1 LIEMRPLKST
11 PAHHTGEFGE
21 LVCSNSFGALSPDRA
36 AGLLQKELRI
46 FKSLII
52 QTADKFAVPAG
63 GALAVDRSKFSI
75 ALTAT
80 LSNHP
85 LIEIKRF
92 EQLDL
97 PSEEN
102 ITILATGPLTADNL
116 SYKIQDFTGIDDC
129 HFFDAASPI
138 IYGDSINK
146 EIVFKASRYDKGDP
160 AYLNCPMNKNDY
172 IYFRNELIEGEQAN
186 LKDFENLNDFKFFIY
201 GGFSSSQRSR
211 IACFRG
217 DNIPEED
224 ALKNNFPA
232 QGIKINGNFLFDNA
246 TQDDFRSLLIEN
258 GVNQIKV
265 GDIWTIGDRGAQGI
279 IDNSD
284 IKHLDE
290 KIFYLRDVKV
300 KVNVVG
306 IDELQI
312 PSGRSKKL
320 VNTVEAS
327 TRLDA
332 IASAGFR
339 ISRTKII
346 ERIEN
351 GMLKLNGSKVNKP
364 TINLKIGDKLEL
376 ENKGFIEIIN
386 LEITKRERWK
396 VKLLRK

>member
-1 LIEMRPLKST
+1 MI
-11 PAHHTGEFGE
+11 
-21 LVCSNSFGALSPDRA
+21 
-36 AGLLQKELRI
+36 
-46 FKSLII
+46 
-52 QTADKFAVPAG
+52 
-63 GALAVDRSKFSI
+63 
-75 ALTAT
+75 
-80 LSNHP
+80 
-85 LIEIKRF
+85 
-92 EQLDL
+92 DL
-97 PSEEN
+97 
-102 ITILATGPLTADNL
+102 
-116 SYKIQDFTGIDDC
+116 
-129 HFFDAASPI
+129 
-138 IYGDSINK
+138 K
-146 EIVFKASRYDKGDP
+146 EILINSNYKKETE
-160 AYLNCPMNKNDY
+160 
-172 IYFRNELIEGEQAN
+172 ELINIAN
-186 LKDFENLNDFKFFIY
+186 LAYKHWETYWTGFNSTYVCEEILKDFENLNDFKFFIY

-224 ALKNNFPA
+224 ALKSNFPV

-258 GVNQIKV
+258 GVNQSKV

-279 IDNSD
+279 IDNLD
-284 IKHLDE
+284 IEHIDE

-339 ISRTKII
+339 VSRTKII

-351 GMLKLNGSKVNKP
+351 GMLRLNGSKVNKP

-376 ENKGFIEIIN
+376 ENKGFIEILN

-396 VKLLRK
+396 VNLLRK

>member
-1 LIEMRPLKST
+1 MI
-11 PAHHTGEFGE
+11 
-21 LVCSNSFGALSPDRA
+21 
-36 AGLLQKELRI
+36 
-46 FKSLII
+46 
-52 QTADKFAVPAG
+52 
-63 GALAVDRSKFSI
+63 
-75 ALTAT
+75 
-80 LSNHP
+80 
-85 LIEIKRF
+85 
-92 EQLDL
+92 DL
-97 PSEEN
+97 
-102 ITILATGPLTADNL
+102 
-116 SYKIQDFTGIDDC
+116 
-129 HFFDAASPI
+129 
-138 IYGDSINK
+138 K
-146 EIVFKASRYDKGDP
+146 EILINSNYKKETE
-160 AYLNCPMNKNDY
+160 
-172 IYFRNELIEGEQAN
+172 ELINIAN
-186 LKDFENLNDFKFFIY
+186 LAYKHWETYWTGFNSTYVCEEILKDFENLNDFKFFIY

-224 ALKNNFPA
+224 ALKSNFPA

-246 TQDDFRSLLIEN
+246 TQDDFRSLLIKN
-258 GVNQIKV
+258 GVNQLKV

-279 IDNSD
+279 IDNLD
-284 IKHLDE
+284 IEHLDE

-300 KVNVVG
+300 KTNVVD

-339 ISRTKII
+339 VSRTKII

-351 GMLKLNGSKVNKP
+351 GMLRLNGSKVNKP

-376 ENKGFIEIIN
+376 ENKGFIEILN

>member
-1 LIEMRPLKST
+1 MINLNEILI
-11 PAHHTGEFGE
+11 
-21 LVCSNSFGALSPDRA
+21 NSDYK
-36 AGLLQKELRI
+36 KE
-46 FKSLII
+46 
-52 QTADKFAVPAG
+52 T
-63 GALAVDRSKFSI
+63 
-75 ALTAT
+75 
-80 LSNHP
+80 
-85 LIEIKRF
+85 E
-92 EQLDL
+92 
-97 PSEEN
+97 
-102 ITILATGPLTADNL
+102 
-116 SYKIQDFTGIDDC
+116 
-129 HFFDAASPI
+129 
-138 IYGDSINK
+138 
-146 EIVFKASRYDKGDP
+146 
-160 AYLNCPMNKNDY
+160 
-172 IYFRNELIEGEQAN
+172 ELINIAN
-186 LKDFENLNDFKFFIY
+186 LTYKHWETYWTGFNSTYVCEEILKDFKNLNDFKFFVY

-279 IDNSD
+279 IDNLD
-284 IKHLDE
+284 IKDLDE

-300 KVNVVG
+300 KINVVG

-312 PSGRSKKL
+312 PSGRTKKL

-339 ISRTKII
+339 VSRTKII

-351 GMLKLNGSKVNKP
+351 GMLRLNGSKVNKP

-376 ENKGFIEIIN
+376 ENKGFIEILN

>member
-1 LIEMRPLKST
+1 MI
-11 PAHHTGEFGE
+11 
-21 LVCSNSFGALSPDRA
+21 
-36 AGLLQKELRI
+36 
-46 FKSLII
+46 
-52 QTADKFAVPAG
+52 
-63 GALAVDRSKFSI
+63 
-75 ALTAT
+75 
-80 LSNHP
+80 
-85 LIEIKRF
+85 
-92 EQLDL
+92 DL
-97 PSEEN
+97 
-102 ITILATGPLTADNL
+102 
-116 SYKIQDFTGIDDC
+116 
-129 HFFDAASPI
+129 
-138 IYGDSINK
+138 K
-146 EIVFKASRYDKGDP
+146 EILINSNYKKETE
-160 AYLNCPMNKNDY
+160 
-172 IYFRNELIEGEQAN
+172 ELINIAN
-186 LKDFENLNDFKFFIY
+186 LAYKHWETYWTGFNSTYVCEEILKDFENLNDFKFFVY

-224 ALKNNFPA
+224 ALKSNFPA
-232 QGIKINGNFLFDNA
+232 QGIKIIGNFLFDNA
-246 TQDDFRSLLIEN
+246 TQDDFRALLIEN
-258 GVNQIKV
+258 GLNQSKV

-279 IDNSD
+279 IDNLD
-284 IKHLDE
+284 IEHLDE

-300 KVNVVG
+300 KINVVG

-339 ISRTKII
+339 VSRTKII

-351 GMLKLNGSKVNKP
+351 GMLRLNGSKVNKP

-376 ENKGFIEIIN
+376 ENKGFIEILN

>member
-1 LIEMRPLKST
+1 MI
-11 PAHHTGEFGE
+11 
-21 LVCSNSFGALSPDRA
+21 
-36 AGLLQKELRI
+36 
-46 FKSLII
+46 
-52 QTADKFAVPAG
+52 
-63 GALAVDRSKFSI
+63 
-75 ALTAT
+75 
-80 LSNHP
+80 
-85 LIEIKRF
+85 
-92 EQLDL
+92 DL
-97 PSEEN
+97 
-102 ITILATGPLTADNL
+102 
-116 SYKIQDFTGIDDC
+116 
-129 HFFDAASPI
+129 
-138 IYGDSINK
+138 K
-146 EIVFKASRYDKGDP
+146 EILINSNYKKETE
-160 AYLNCPMNKNDY
+160 
-172 IYFRNELIEGEQAN
+172 ELINIAN
-186 LKDFENLNDFKFFIY
+186 LAYKHWETYWTGFNSTYVCEEILKDFENLNDFKFFIY

-224 ALKNNFPA
+224 ALKSNFPA

-279 IDNSD
+279 IDNLD
-284 IKHLDE
+284 IEHLDE

-300 KVNVVG
+300 KVNLVG

-339 ISRTKII
+339 VSRTKII

-351 GMLKLNGSKVNKP
+351 GMLRLNGSKVNKP

-376 ENKGFIEIIN
+376 ENKGFIEILN

>member
-1 LIEMRPLKST
+1 MIDLKEILI
-11 PAHHTGEFGE
+11 
-21 LVCSNSFGALSPDRA
+21 N
-36 AGLLQKELRI
+36 
-46 FKSLII
+46 
-52 QTADKFAVPAG
+52 
-63 GALAVDRSKFSI
+63 
-75 ALTAT
+75 
-80 LSNHP
+80 SNH
-85 LIEIKRF
+85 K
-92 EQLDL
+92 
-97 PSEEN
+97 
-102 ITILATGPLTADNL
+102 
-116 SYKIQDFTGIDDC
+116 
-129 HFFDAASPI
+129 
-138 IYGDSINK
+138 K
-146 EIVFKASRYDKGDP
+146 ETE
-160 AYLNCPMNKNDY
+160 
-172 IYFRNELIEGEQAN
+172 ELINIAN
-186 LKDFENLNDFKFFIY
+186 LAYKHWETYWTGFNSTYVCEEILKDFENLNDFKFFIY

-224 ALKNNFPA
+224 VLKSNFPA

-279 IDNSD
+279 IDNLD

-300 KVNVVG
+300 KVNIVG

-339 ISRTKII
+339 VSRTKII

-351 GMLKLNGSKVNKP
+351 GMLRLNGSKVNKP

-376 ENKGFIEIIN
+376 ENKGFIEILN

>member
-1 LIEMRPLKST
+1 MI
-11 PAHHTGEFGE
+11 
-21 LVCSNSFGALSPDRA
+21 
-36 AGLLQKELRI
+36 
-46 FKSLII
+46 
-52 QTADKFAVPAG
+52 
-63 GALAVDRSKFSI
+63 
-75 ALTAT
+75 
-80 LSNHP
+80 
-85 LIEIKRF
+85 
-92 EQLDL
+92 DL
-97 PSEEN
+97 
-102 ITILATGPLTADNL
+102 
-116 SYKIQDFTGIDDC
+116 
-129 HFFDAASPI
+129 
-138 IYGDSINK
+138 K
-146 EIVFKASRYDKGDP
+146 EIL
-160 AYLNCPMNKNDY
+160 LNSNYKKETE
-172 IYFRNELIEGEQAN
+172 ELINIAN
-186 LKDFENLNDFKFFIY
+186 LAYKHWETYWTGFNSTYVCEEILKDFENLNDFKFFIY

-224 ALKNNFPA
+224 ALKSNFPA
-232 QGIKINGNFLFDNA
+232 QGIKIIGNFLFDNA

-258 GVNQIKV
+258 GVNQIEV

-284 IKHLDE
+284 ITHLDE

-300 KVNVVG
+300 KVNVVD

-320 VNTVEAS
+320 INTVEAS

-339 ISRTKII
+339 VSRTKII

-351 GMLKLNGSKVNKP
+351 GMLRLNGSKVNKP

-376 ENKGFIEIIN
+376 ENKGFIEILN

>member
-1 LIEMRPLKST
+1 MI
-11 PAHHTGEFGE
+11 
-21 LVCSNSFGALSPDRA
+21 
-36 AGLLQKELRI
+36 
-46 FKSLII
+46 
-52 QTADKFAVPAG
+52 
-63 GALAVDRSKFSI
+63 
-75 ALTAT
+75 
-80 LSNHP
+80 
-85 LIEIKRF
+85 
-92 EQLDL
+92 DL
-97 PSEEN
+97 
-102 ITILATGPLTADNL
+102 
-116 SYKIQDFTGIDDC
+116 
-129 HFFDAASPI
+129 
-138 IYGDSINK
+138 K
-146 EIVFKASRYDKGDP
+146 EILINSNYKKETE
-160 AYLNCPMNKNDY
+160 
-172 IYFRNELIEGEQAN
+172 ELINIAN
-186 LKDFENLNDFKFFIY
+186 LAYKHWETYWTGFNSTYVCEEILKDFENLNDFKFFIY

-224 ALKNNFPA
+224 ALKSNFPA

-258 GVNQIKV
+258 GVNQLKV

-279 IDNSD
+279 IDNLD
-284 IKHLDE
+284 IEHLDE

-300 KVNVVG
+300 KINVVG

-312 PSGRSKKL
+312 PSGRTKKL

-339 ISRTKII
+339 VSRTKII

-351 GMLKLNGSKVNKP
+351 GMLRLNGSKVNKP

-376 ENKGFIEIIN
+376 ENKGFIEILN

>member
-1 LIEMRPLKST
+1 MI
-11 PAHHTGEFGE
+11 
-21 LVCSNSFGALSPDRA
+21 
-36 AGLLQKELRI
+36 
-46 FKSLII
+46 
-52 QTADKFAVPAG
+52 
-63 GALAVDRSKFSI
+63 
-75 ALTAT
+75 
-80 LSNHP
+80 
-85 LIEIKRF
+85 
-92 EQLDL
+92 DL
-97 PSEEN
+97 
-102 ITILATGPLTADNL
+102 
-116 SYKIQDFTGIDDC
+116 
-129 HFFDAASPI
+129 
-138 IYGDSINK
+138 K
-146 EIVFKASRYDKGDP
+146 EILINSNYKKETE
-160 AYLNCPMNKNDY
+160 
-172 IYFRNELIEGEQAN
+172 ELINIAN
-186 LKDFENLNDFKFFIY
+186 LAYKHWETYWTGFNSTYVCEEILKDFKNLNDFKFFIY

-217 DNIPEED
+217 DNIPEEH
-224 ALKNNFPA
+224 ALKSNFPA

-284 IKHLDE
+284 ITHLDE

-300 KVNVVG
+300 KVNVVD

-339 ISRTKII
+339 VSRTKII

-351 GMLKLNGSKVNKP
+351 GMLRLNGSKVNKP

-376 ENKGFIEIIN
+376 ENKGFIEILN
-386 LEITKRERWK
+386 LEMTKRERWK

>member
-1 LIEMRPLKST
+1 MI
-11 PAHHTGEFGE
+11 
-21 LVCSNSFGALSPDRA
+21 
-36 AGLLQKELRI
+36 
-46 FKSLII
+46 
-52 QTADKFAVPAG
+52 
-63 GALAVDRSKFSI
+63 
-75 ALTAT
+75 
-80 LSNHP
+80 
-85 LIEIKRF
+85 
-92 EQLDL
+92 DL
-97 PSEEN
+97 
-102 ITILATGPLTADNL
+102 
-116 SYKIQDFTGIDDC
+116 
-129 HFFDAASPI
+129 
-138 IYGDSINK
+138 K
-146 EIVFKASRYDKGDP
+146 EILINSNYKKETE
-160 AYLNCPMNKNDY
+160 
-172 IYFRNELIEGEQAN
+172 ELINIAN
-186 LKDFENLNDFKFFIY
+186 LAYKHWETYWTGFNSTYVCEEILKDFENLNDFKFFIY

-224 ALKNNFPA
+224 ALKSNFPA

-290 KIFYLRDVKV
+290 KIIYLRDVKV

-312 PSGRSKKL
+312 PSGRTKKL
-320 VNTVEAS
+320 FNTVEAS

-339 ISRTKII
+339 VSRTKII

-351 GMLKLNGSKVNKP
+351 GMLRLNGSKVNKP

-376 ENKGFIEIIN
+376 ENKGFIEILN

>member
-1 LIEMRPLKST
+1 MI
-11 PAHHTGEFGE
+11 
-21 LVCSNSFGALSPDRA
+21 
-36 AGLLQKELRI
+36 
-46 FKSLII
+46 
-52 QTADKFAVPAG
+52 
-63 GALAVDRSKFSI
+63 
-75 ALTAT
+75 
-80 LSNHP
+80 
-85 LIEIKRF
+85 
-92 EQLDL
+92 DL
-97 PSEEN
+97 
-102 ITILATGPLTADNL
+102 
-116 SYKIQDFTGIDDC
+116 
-129 HFFDAASPI
+129 
-138 IYGDSINK
+138 K
-146 EIVFKASRYDKGDP
+146 EILINSNYKKETE
-160 AYLNCPMNKNDY
+160 
-172 IYFRNELIEGEQAN
+172 ELINIAN
-186 LKDFENLNDFKFFIY
+186 LAYKHWETYWTGFNSTYVCEKILKDFENLNDFKFFIY

-224 ALKNNFPA
+224 TLKSNFPA
-232 QGIKINGNFLFDNA
+232 QGIEINGNFLFDNA

-284 IKHLDE
+284 INHLDE

-300 KVNVVG
+300 KVNVVN
-306 IDELQI
+306 IDDLQI

-339 ISRTKII
+339 VSRTKII

-351 GMLKLNGSKVNKP
+351 GMLRLNGSKVNKP

-376 ENKGFIEIIN
+376 ENKGFIEILN

>member
-1 LIEMRPLKST
+1 MI
-11 PAHHTGEFGE
+11 
-21 LVCSNSFGALSPDRA
+21 
-36 AGLLQKELRI
+36 
-46 FKSLII
+46 
-52 QTADKFAVPAG
+52 
-63 GALAVDRSKFSI
+63 
-75 ALTAT
+75 
-80 LSNHP
+80 
-85 LIEIKRF
+85 
-92 EQLDL
+92 DL
-97 PSEEN
+97 
-102 ITILATGPLTADNL
+102 
-116 SYKIQDFTGIDDC
+116 
-129 HFFDAASPI
+129 
-138 IYGDSINK
+138 K
-146 EIVFKASRYDKGDP
+146 EILINSNYKKETE
-160 AYLNCPMNKNDY
+160 
-172 IYFRNELIEGEQAN
+172 ELINIAN
-186 LKDFENLNDFKFFIY
+186 LAYKHWETYWTGFNSTYVCEEILKDFENLNDFKFFIY

-211 IACFRG
+211 ISCFRG

-224 ALKNNFPA
+224 ALKSNFPA
-232 QGIKINGNFLFDNA
+232 QGIKIIGNFLFDNA

-279 IDNSD
+279 IDNSN
-284 IKHLDE
+284 INLLDE

-339 ISRTKII
+339 VSRTKII

-351 GMLKLNGSKVNKP
+351 GMLRLNGSKVNKP

-376 ENKGFIEIIN
+376 ENKGFIEILN

>member
-1 LIEMRPLKST
+1 MI
-11 PAHHTGEFGE
+11 
-21 LVCSNSFGALSPDRA
+21 
-36 AGLLQKELRI
+36 
-46 FKSLII
+46 
-52 QTADKFAVPAG
+52 
-63 GALAVDRSKFSI
+63 
-75 ALTAT
+75 
-80 LSNHP
+80 
-85 LIEIKRF
+85 
-92 EQLDL
+92 DL
-97 PSEEN
+97 
-102 ITILATGPLTADNL
+102 
-116 SYKIQDFTGIDDC
+116 
-129 HFFDAASPI
+129 
-138 IYGDSINK
+138 K
-146 EIVFKASRYDKGDP
+146 EILINSNYKKETE
-160 AYLNCPMNKNDY
+160 
-172 IYFRNELIEGEQAN
+172 ELINIAN
-186 LKDFENLNDFKFFIY
+186 LAYKHWETYWTGFNSTYVCEEILKDFENLNDFKFFIY

-224 ALKNNFPA
+224 ALKSNFPA

-246 TQDDFRSLLIEN
+246 TQDDFRSLLIKN
-258 GVNQIKV
+258 GVNQLKV

-279 IDNSD
+279 IDNLD
-284 IKHLDE
+284 IEHLDE

-300 KVNVVG
+300 KINVVG

-339 ISRTKII
+339 VSRTKIL

-351 GMLKLNGSKVNKP
+351 GMLRLNGSKVNKP

-376 ENKGFIEIIN
+376 ENKGFIEILN

>member
-1 LIEMRPLKST
+1 MI
-11 PAHHTGEFGE
+11 
-21 LVCSNSFGALSPDRA
+21 
-36 AGLLQKELRI
+36 
-46 FKSLII
+46 
-52 QTADKFAVPAG
+52 
-63 GALAVDRSKFSI
+63 
-75 ALTAT
+75 
-80 LSNHP
+80 
-85 LIEIKRF
+85 
-92 EQLDL
+92 DL
-97 PSEEN
+97 
-102 ITILATGPLTADNL
+102 
-116 SYKIQDFTGIDDC
+116 
-129 HFFDAASPI
+129 
-138 IYGDSINK
+138 K
-146 EIVFKASRYDKGDP
+146 EILINSNYKKETE
-160 AYLNCPMNKNDY
+160 
-172 IYFRNELIEGEQAN
+172 ELINIAN
-186 LKDFENLNDFKFFIY
+186 LAYKHWETYWTGFNSTYVCEEILKDFENLNDFKFFIY

-211 IACFRG
+211 IACFRR
-217 DNIPEED
+217 DSIPEED

-246 TQDDFRSLLIEN
+246 TQDDFRSLLIKN
-258 GVNQIKV
+258 GVNQLKV

-279 IDNSD
+279 IDNLD
-284 IKHLDE
+284 IEHLDE

-300 KVNVVG
+300 KINVVG

-339 ISRTKII
+339 VSRTKII

-351 GMLKLNGSKVNKP
+351 GMLRLNGSKVNKP

-376 ENKGFIEIIN
+376 ENKGFIEILN

>member
-1 LIEMRPLKST
+1 MI
-11 PAHHTGEFGE
+11 
-21 LVCSNSFGALSPDRA
+21 
-36 AGLLQKELRI
+36 
-46 FKSLII
+46 
-52 QTADKFAVPAG
+52 
-63 GALAVDRSKFSI
+63 
-75 ALTAT
+75 
-80 LSNHP
+80 
-85 LIEIKRF
+85 
-92 EQLDL
+92 DL
-97 PSEEN
+97 
-102 ITILATGPLTADNL
+102 
-116 SYKIQDFTGIDDC
+116 
-129 HFFDAASPI
+129 
-138 IYGDSINK
+138 K
-146 EIVFKASRYDKGDP
+146 EILINSNYKKETE
-160 AYLNCPMNKNDY
+160 
-172 IYFRNELIEGEQAN
+172 ELINIAN
-186 LKDFENLNDFKFFIY
+186 LAYKHWETYWTGFNSTYVCEEILKDFENLNDFKFFIY

-224 ALKNNFPA
+224 ALKSNFPA

-258 GVNQIKV
+258 GVNKVKV

-279 IDNSD
+279 IDNLD
-284 IKHLDE
+284 IEHLDE

-300 KVNVVG
+300 KINVVG

-339 ISRTKII
+339 VSRTKII

-351 GMLKLNGSKVNKP
+351 GMLRLNGSKVNKP

-376 ENKGFIEIIN
+376 ENKGFIEILN

>member
-1 LIEMRPLKST
+1 MI
-11 PAHHTGEFGE
+11 
-21 LVCSNSFGALSPDRA
+21 
-36 AGLLQKELRI
+36 
-46 FKSLII
+46 
-52 QTADKFAVPAG
+52 
-63 GALAVDRSKFSI
+63 
-75 ALTAT
+75 
-80 LSNHP
+80 
-85 LIEIKRF
+85 
-92 EQLDL
+92 DL
-97 PSEEN
+97 
-102 ITILATGPLTADNL
+102 
-116 SYKIQDFTGIDDC
+116 
-129 HFFDAASPI
+129 
-138 IYGDSINK
+138 K
-146 EIVFKASRYDKGDP
+146 EIL
-160 AYLNCPMNKNDY
+160 LNSNYKKETE
-172 IYFRNELIEGEQAN
+172 ELINIAN
-186 LKDFENLNDFKFFIY
+186 LAYKHWETYWTGFNSTYVCEDILKDFENLNDFKFFIY

-217 DNIPEED
+217 DNIPEEVV
-224 ALKNNFPA
+224 LKNNFPA

-258 GVNQIKV
+258 GVNKTKV

-279 IDNSD
+279 IDGLD
-284 IKHLDE
+284 IEYLNE
-290 KIFYLRDVKV
+290 KIFYLREVKV
-300 KVNVVG
+300 KINLVG

-327 TRLDA
+327 KRLDA

-351 GMLKLNGSKVNKP
+351 GMLRLNGSKVNKP

-376 ENKGFIEIIN
+376 ENKGFIEILN

>member
-1 LIEMRPLKST
+1 MI
-11 PAHHTGEFGE
+11 
-21 LVCSNSFGALSPDRA
+21 
-36 AGLLQKELRI
+36 
-46 FKSLII
+46 
-52 QTADKFAVPAG
+52 
-63 GALAVDRSKFSI
+63 
-75 ALTAT
+75 
-80 LSNHP
+80 
-85 LIEIKRF
+85 
-92 EQLDL
+92 DL
-97 PSEEN
+97 
-102 ITILATGPLTADNL
+102 
-116 SYKIQDFTGIDDC
+116 
-129 HFFDAASPI
+129 
-138 IYGDSINK
+138 K
-146 EIVFKASRYDKGDP
+146 EILINSNYKKETE
-160 AYLNCPMNKNDY
+160 
-172 IYFRNELIEGEQAN
+172 ELINIAN
-186 LKDFENLNDFKFFIY
+186 LAYKHWETYWTGFNSTYVCEEILKDFENLNDFKFFIY

-224 ALKNNFPA
+224 ALKSNFPA
-232 QGIKINGNFLFDNA
+232 QGIKIIGNFLFDNA

-258 GVNQIKV
+258 GVNQLKV

-279 IDNSD
+279 IDNLD
-284 IKHLDE
+284 IEHLDE

-300 KVNVVG
+300 KINVVG

-339 ISRTKII
+339 VSRTKII

-351 GMLKLNGSKVNKP
+351 GMLRLNGSKVNKP

-376 ENKGFIEIIN
+376 ENKGFIEILN

>member
-1 LIEMRPLKST
+1 MI
-11 PAHHTGEFGE
+11 
-21 LVCSNSFGALSPDRA
+21 
-36 AGLLQKELRI
+36 
-46 FKSLII
+46 
-52 QTADKFAVPAG
+52 
-63 GALAVDRSKFSI
+63 
-75 ALTAT
+75 
-80 LSNHP
+80 
-85 LIEIKRF
+85 
-92 EQLDL
+92 DL
-97 PSEEN
+97 
-102 ITILATGPLTADNL
+102 
-116 SYKIQDFTGIDDC
+116 
-129 HFFDAASPI
+129 
-138 IYGDSINK
+138 K
-146 EIVFKASRYDKGDP
+146 EILINSNYKKETE
-160 AYLNCPMNKNDY
+160 
-172 IYFRNELIEGEQAN
+172 ELINIAN
-186 LKDFENLNDFKFFIY
+186 LAYKHWETYWTGFNSTYVCEEILKDFENLNDFKFFIY

-224 ALKNNFPA
+224 ALKSNFPV

-265 GDIWTIGDRGAQGI
+265 GDIWTLGDRGAQGI

-284 IKHLDE
+284 IEHLDE

-339 ISRTKII
+339 VSRTKII

-351 GMLKLNGSKVNKP
+351 GMLRLNGNKVNKP

-376 ENKGFIEIIN
+376 ENKGFIEILN

>member
-1 LIEMRPLKST
+1 MI
-11 PAHHTGEFGE
+11 
-21 LVCSNSFGALSPDRA
+21 
-36 AGLLQKELRI
+36 
-46 FKSLII
+46 
-52 QTADKFAVPAG
+52 
-63 GALAVDRSKFSI
+63 
-75 ALTAT
+75 
-80 LSNHP
+80 
-85 LIEIKRF
+85 
-92 EQLDL
+92 DL
-97 PSEEN
+97 
-102 ITILATGPLTADNL
+102 
-116 SYKIQDFTGIDDC
+116 
-129 HFFDAASPI
+129 
-138 IYGDSINK
+138 K
-146 EIVFKASRYDKGDP
+146 EILINSNYKKETE
-160 AYLNCPMNKNDY
+160 
-172 IYFRNELIEGEQAN
+172 ELINIAN
-186 LKDFENLNDFKFFIY
+186 LAYKHWETYWTGFNSTYVCEEILKDFENLNDFKFFIY

-224 ALKNNFPA
+224 ALKTNFPA

-265 GDIWTIGDRGAQGI
+265 GDIWTTGDRGAQGI
-279 IDNSD
+279 IDNLD

-290 KIFYLRDVKV
+290 KVFYLRDVKV
-300 KVNVVG
+300 RINLVG

-312 PSGRSKKL
+312 PSGRAKKL

-339 ISRTKII
+339 VSRTKII

-351 GMLKLNGSKVNKP
+351 GMLRLNGSKVNKP

-376 ENKGFIEIIN
+376 ENKGFIEILN

>member
-1 LIEMRPLKST
+1 MI
-11 PAHHTGEFGE
+11 
-21 LVCSNSFGALSPDRA
+21 
-36 AGLLQKELRI
+36 
-46 FKSLII
+46 
-52 QTADKFAVPAG
+52 
-63 GALAVDRSKFSI
+63 
-75 ALTAT
+75 
-80 LSNHP
+80 
-85 LIEIKRF
+85 
-92 EQLDL
+92 DL
-97 PSEEN
+97 
-102 ITILATGPLTADNL
+102 
-116 SYKIQDFTGIDDC
+116 
-129 HFFDAASPI
+129 
-138 IYGDSINK
+138 K
-146 EIVFKASRYDKGDP
+146 EIL
-160 AYLNCPMNKNDY
+160 LNSNYKKETE
-172 IYFRNELIEGEQAN
+172 ELINIAN
-186 LKDFENLNDFKFFIY
+186 LAYKHWETYWTGFNSTYVCEEILKNFENLNDFKFFIY

-224 ALKNNFPA
+224 ALKSNFPA
-232 QGIKINGNFLFDNA
+232 QGIKIIGNFLFDNA

-279 IDNSD
+279 IDDSD

-320 VNTVEAS
+320 FNTVEAS

-339 ISRTKII
+339 VSRTKII

-351 GMLKLNGSKVNKP
+351 GMLRLNGSKVNKP

-376 ENKGFIEIIN
+376 ENKGFIEILN

>member
-1 LIEMRPLKST
+1 MI
-11 PAHHTGEFGE
+11 
-21 LVCSNSFGALSPDRA
+21 
-36 AGLLQKELRI
+36 
-46 FKSLII
+46 
-52 QTADKFAVPAG
+52 
-63 GALAVDRSKFSI
+63 
-75 ALTAT
+75 
-80 LSNHP
+80 
-85 LIEIKRF
+85 
-92 EQLDL
+92 DL
-97 PSEEN
+97 
-102 ITILATGPLTADNL
+102 
-116 SYKIQDFTGIDDC
+116 
-129 HFFDAASPI
+129 
-138 IYGDSINK
+138 K
-146 EIVFKASRYDKGDP
+146 EILINSNYKKETE
-160 AYLNCPMNKNDY
+160 
-172 IYFRNELIEGEQAN
+172 ELINIAN
-186 LKDFENLNDFKFFIY
+186 LAYKHWETYWTGFNSTYVCEEILKDFENLNDFKFFIY

-224 ALKNNFPA
+224 ALKSNFPA

-246 TQDDFRSLLIEN
+246 TQDDFRSLLIKN

-279 IDNSD
+279 IDNLD
-284 IKHLDE
+284 IEHLDE

-300 KVNVVG
+300 KINVVG

-339 ISRTKII
+339 VSRTKII

-351 GMLKLNGSKVNKP
+351 GMLRLNGSKVNKP

-376 ENKGFIEIIN
+376 ENKGFIEILN